1 MSVWTEVEGTVYI
14 NKQSKFSFRKYIE
27 DNFQEAN
34 FRTIMQK
41 DVGTEDIKVEFRF
54 CFSDSNLE
62 VAKTLQWFVDA
73 IKQHDSKADVDL
85 TATIRFIG

>member
-1 MSVWTEVEGTVYI
+1 MCKVEGTVYI

-34 FRTIMQK
+34 VHVILQQ

-62 VAKTLQWFVDA
+62 AAKCLQWFVDA
-73 IKQHDSKADVDL
+73 INSTTAKQM
-85 TATIRFIG
+85 

>member
-34 FRTIMQK
+34 VHVILQQ

-62 VAKTLQWFVDA
+62 AAKTLEWFVDA
-73 IKQHDSKADVDL
+73 IKQHDRQADVDL
-85 TATIRFIG
+85 TATIRFVG